1 MNLFTTTSLITGISC
16 FTIFL
21 ISFIYGRTRPQRI
34 FSFFNLVISLWT
46 SGCAIVGLASSNEQ
60 ALLGWKIALFGG
72 FFIAPCF
79 YHFVCSWVE
88 IERKSLIFIGYIQAI
103 FLNFFNLGTVLLIQD
118 TRVVFGIVYP
128 TFNSLLF
135 LGICLYLIL
144 VIISYYELWKFK
156 KNIAVHNE
164 LLLKF
169 ILGGFVCGFI
179 GGTSVLLPFLGI
191 DNIYP
196 AGNLAIFIYSLIL
209 TYAIFKYQWLDLR
222 IAAAQFIIFVAPYF
236 LVFCIPASIYF
247 KFNLF
252 AVVGLLVAVCCSS
265 LAFITLA
272 AGKTKIHRL
281 LTLFNVAVAFWGAGG
296 FIVGISDQESSAIFG
311 WKIAHLGGVFVSILF
326 FHLTSVFCK
335 IHKPSFLIFGY
346 AQAIIFNWLIWVD
359 NSLFTKTR
367 FTYGLYYNDATVFFY
382 LAVFCYL
389 FLVIDSFYELLRFY
403 RKANGIAKNQTLYI
417 ITGFFIGFLGGTS
430 TFLPEF
436 GIDILYPFG
445 NIGIVLYTVIVTY
458 AILKYSLLD
467 IKVVISR
474 AGTFLFVYSFVLGI
488 PFAIGFLLQNILAQR
503 IGVHWWLVPTGIC
516 AFFATI
522 GPFIFFY
529 FQRKAEDALL
539 QEEQRIQNLLMQASY
554 GMNTI
559 HNLQRLLELIVTI
572 VVRTLRV
579 DEGKIYL
586 LNQEADKYELKI
598 PAENNGLVIDRDAP
612 LIEQLRQKQYPIVH
626 DEMKMLSEMNGEA
639 GLKEV
644 ENKMREL
651 SAHMIVPIT
660 LKDSLIGFLALGERD
675 SKDMYSRG
683 LLNALSVLGRNA
695 GLAIDRCNY
704 IETETKRLEEES
716 LKERIVSL
724 DHMASSMAHE
734 IDNPMVGVHSSLEYI
749 RNILMR
755 DPRVYI
761 HEAVKEEWDETINRG
776 LHCAERVSGMVK
788 AILDYS
794 RMGKGEL
801 KPVVIKE
808 AVEGFQ
814 QLIGPEKKTEKVH
827 LVVELEDNLPPILG
841 DRIKLEQIFVNFVR
855 NAIHAVKHKEQ
866 EERNVTLRI
875 YKKDYKTIRV
885 ECIDNGYGI
894 EKKLLN
900 DMFLANTTTKGSS
913 EGTGMGLYIVRQ
925 TVTTFGGRV
934 WAESEGKD
942 KGARLIAE
950 LPTYDGDRIAK
961 IDTLKPKKEEKNGK
975 DGQSKNQ
982 SPGA

>member
-1 MNLFTTTSLITGISC
+1 MNLFAISSLACGISC
-16 FTIFL
+16 SILAFIAL
-21 ISFIYGRTRPQRI
+21 IYGR
-34 FSFFNLVISLWT
+34 L
-46 SGCAIVGLASSNEQ
+46 
-60 ALLGWKIALFGG
+60 
-72 FFIAPCF
+72 
-79 YHFVCSWVE
+79 
-88 IERKSLIFIGYIQAI
+88 
-103 FLNFFNLGTVLLIQD
+103 
-118 TRVVFGIVYP
+118 
-128 TFNSLLF
+128 
-135 LGICLYLIL
+135 
-144 VIISYYELWKFK
+144 
-156 KNIAVHNE
+156 
-164 LLLKF
+164 
-169 ILGGFVCGFI
+169 
-179 GGTSVLLPFLGI
+179 
-191 DNIYP
+191 
-196 AGNLAIFIYSLIL
+196 
-209 TYAIFKYQWLDLR
+209 
-222 IAAAQFIIFVAPYF
+222 
-236 LVFCIPASIYF
+236 
-247 KFNLF
+247 
-252 AVVGLLVAVCCSS
+252 
-265 LAFITLA
+265 
-272 AGKTKIHRL
+272 KIHRL
-281 LTLFNVAVAFWGAGG
+281 LAYFNIVVAIWGYGC
-296 FIVGISDQESSAIFG
+296 FVVGIVDTEDKALIAWRLAQTGGIF
-311 WKIAHLGGVFVSILF
+311 IAVFFYHMICEFCSLKRTRTIRAAYIWGLF
-326 FHLTSVFCK
+326 Y
-335 IHKPSFLIFGY
+335 LIFC
-346 AQAIIFNWLIWVD
+346 FVTDL
-359 NSLFTKTR
+359 LFAKTR
-367 FTYGLYYNDATVFFY
+367 FIYGVYYNDATPLYASLVFSWLFI
-382 LAVFCYL
+382 VCYSFFEIIR
-389 FLVIDSFYELLRFY
+389 FLP
-403 RKANGIAKNQTLYI
+403 KTKNIKRVQTLYVI
-417 ITGFFIGFLGGTS
+417 FGFLIGFLGGSS
-430 TFLPEF
+430 TLIPMF
-436 GIDILYPFG
+436 GSNLFPFG
-445 NIGIVLYTVIVTY
+445 NITIPIYSLVVTY
-458 AILKYSLLD
+458 AILRYQLLD
-467 IKVVISR
+467 IRVVVTRI
-474 AGTFLFVYSFVLGI
+474 GVFIFVYALMLGI
-488 PFAIGFLLQNILAQR
+488 PF
-503 IGVHWWLVPTGIC
+503 WLGIKYLGTGPWIIPTGIC
-516 AFFATI
+516 ALLATVC
-522 GPFIFFY
+522 PFVFLY
-529 FQRKAEDALL
+529 FQRKAEETFL
-539 QEEQRIQNLLMQASY
+539 QEEQRTQDLLMQASY

-612 LIEQLRQKQYPIVH
+612 LIEQLRQKQYPIIH